1 MLRPGMRAL
10 GTAPLRAA
18 SIWSHDI
25 TTHAAGCSNIAWPS
39 VGAVF
44 DWVCEVPA
52 GAFSRAAK
60 CSVTAALSLV
70 GLCKSFGLKRAVDH
84 LDLEVRRGCMF
95 GLVGPNGAGK
105 TTTLSMATGL
115 LRPDAGT
122 ARVLDH
128 DVWAD
133 PAAAKALMGVLPD
146 GLRLF
151 DRLSGAE
158 LLRYVGLLRRVPP
171 AEIATRSAELA
182 RGARTAD
189 DRDTL
194 VVEYSAG
201 MTKKIGL
208 ACALIHAPRLLILD
222 EPFEAVDPVSGEGI
236 RSILRN
242 YAQAGRHGGHVQ
254 PCDGAGREPVRRAG
268 RGCAGPGAGG
278 RHPRRSTGGLQPA
291 AALLGAG
298 RLHSGGRGVFGVVA
312 LLVRLKL
319 TLLQQQPAPQR
330 VADRRADHRR
340 WSTRWASWSRY

>member
-1 MLRPGMRAL
+1 VRLLCLTGP
-10 GTAPLRAA
+10 
-18 SIWSHDI
+18 
-25 TTHAAGCSNIAWPS
+25 
-39 VGAVF
+39 
-44 DWVCEVPA
+44 
-52 GAFSRAAK
+52 
-60 CSVTAALSLV
+60 VTAALSLV

-171 AEIATRSAELA
+171 TEIATRSTELLDA
-182 RGARTAD
+182 LALTE

-222 EPFEAVDPVSGEGI
+222 EPFEAVDPVSGEVI

-242 YAQAGRHGGHVQ
+242 YA
-254 PCDGAGREPVRRAG
+254 RAG
-268 RGCAGPGAGG
+268 GTVVMSSHVMELVESLCDELA
-278 RHPRRSTGGLQPA
+278 
-291 AALLGAG
+291 
-298 RLHSGGRGVFGVVA
+298 VVA
-312 LLVRLKL
+312 QGRVLAAGTVDEVRAGSS
-319 TLLQQQPAPQR
+319 LQQRFLDLVGFTAAGEESLAWLR
-330 VADRRADHRR
+330 
-340 WSTRWASWSRY
+340 SSSGSS

>member
-1 MLRPGMRAL
+1 M
-10 GTAPLRAA
+10 
-18 SIWSHDI
+18 
-25 TTHAAGCSNIAWPS
+25 
-39 VGAVF
+39 
-44 DWVCEVPA
+44 
-52 GAFSRAAK
+52 
-60 CSVTAALSLV
+60 SLT
-70 GLCKSFGLKRAVDH
+70 GLFKSFGAKRAVTDLH
-84 LDLEVRRGCMF
+84 LEVPVGSMF

-128 DVWAD
+128 DVWSD

-151 DRLSGAE
+151 DRLSGGE
-158 LLRYVGLLRRVPP
+158 LLRYVGLLRKVPP
-171 AEIATRSAELA
+171 ADIAARSADLLA
-182 RGARTAD
+182 ALGLAD

-242 YAQAGRHGGHVQ
+242 FVHGGGTVVMSSHVMELVESL
-254 PCDGAGREPVRRAG
+254 CDEVA
-268 RGCAGPGAGG
+268 
-278 RHPRRSTGGLQPA
+278 
-291 AALLGAG
+291 
-298 RLHSGGRGVFGVVA
+298 VVA
-312 LLVRLKL
+312 QGHVLVAG
-319 TLLQQQPAPQR
+319 TLEQVKAGSTLQQRFLDLVGFTAAGEESLAWLR
-330 VADRRADHRR
+330 SS
-340 WSTRWASWSRY
+340 STSS

>member
-1 MLRPGMRAL
+1 MSPAL
-10 GTAPLRAA
+10 
-18 SIWSHDI
+18 
-25 TTHAAGCSNIAWPS
+25 
-39 VGAVF
+39 
-44 DWVCEVPA
+44 
-52 GAFSRAAK
+52 
-60 CSVTAALSLV
+60 ALQ
-70 GLCKSFGLKRAVDH
+70 GLTKSFGAKRAVDG

-122 ARVLDH
+122 ARVLEH
-128 DVWAD
+128 DVWSD

-171 AEIATRSAELA
+171 ADIASRSGDLLEAL
-182 RGARTAD
+182 GLTA

-208 ACALIHAPRLLILD
+208 ACALIHAPRLLVLD

-236 RSILRN
+236 RSILRG
-242 YAQAGRHGGHVQ
+242 YTASGGTVVLSSHVMELVESLCDELAVVAAGRVLA
-254 PCDGAGREPVRRAG
+254 AGTVDDVRAG
-268 RGCAGPGAGG
+268 
-278 RHPRRSTGGLQPA
+278 S
-291 AALLGAG
+291 
-298 RLHSGGRGVFGVVA
+298 S
-312 LLVRLKL
+312 
-319 TLLQQQPAPQR
+319 LQQR
-330 VADRRADHRR
+330 FLDLVGFRASGEESLAWLR
-340 WSTRWASWSRY
+340 SSSASS